1 MQNINKIASNFQ
13 STKQLQKQVLMGQSQ
28 SQSQRAESYDT
39 VSISH
44 DLARQLEWN
53 AKSEDEKI
61 GISPP
66 LKLFQQHPTVEY
78 KSFF

>member
-1 MQNINKIASNFQ
+1 
-13 STKQLQKQVLMGQSQ
+13 MGQSQ
-28 SQSQRAESYDT
+28 SQSQSQSESYDT

-66 LKLFQQHPTVEY
+66 LKLFQQQPTVEY
-78 KSFF
+78 IYFFIFLIFF